1 MDFKVSVSACG
12 AIQDNQAWK
21 LDKKRIY
28 AHVNMII
35 NVFLIGNPNH
45 TPMLLFVSTVNMKR
59 NCDVPPQIWLT
70 M

>member
-12 AIQDNQAWK
+12 TIQDNQARK

-28 AHVNMII
+28 AHVYMII
-35 NVFLIGNPNH
+35 NVFLLGNPNH

-59 NCDVPPQIWLT
+59 NCGVPCQI
-70 M
+70 